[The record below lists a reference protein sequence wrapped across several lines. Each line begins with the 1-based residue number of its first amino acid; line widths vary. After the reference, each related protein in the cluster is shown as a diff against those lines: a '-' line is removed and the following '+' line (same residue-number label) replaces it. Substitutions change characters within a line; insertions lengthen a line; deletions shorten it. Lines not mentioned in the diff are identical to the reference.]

1 MSTTSSA
8 PVLDNKAGKKRKVK
22 GTTATPPPVTEAKTN
37 GTAEHEEGNSVMKE
51 LQK

>member
-1 MSTTSSA
+1 MSTTSST

-22 GTTATPPPVTEAKTN
+22 GASATPPAVAEAKAN
-37 GTAEHEEGNSVMKE
+37 GTAEHEEGNSVLRE